1 MLTLLFSFIATHLT
15 FNVDQKKKY
24 VYDVIN
30 MKVTINVTLTDFDLT
45 NNIDLEVSKVSHQN
59 NNVQNISRPL
69 MTLIPDIKFQVYP
82 LNTRKT
88 LKQLLFNL
96 DNIDE
101 SKLGQYI
108 LKIENRYS
116 FDIFKF
122 HLVEKGKLL

>member
-1 MLTLLFSFIATHLT
+1 
-15 FNVDQKKKY
+15 
-24 VYDVIN
+24 
-30 MKVTINVTLTDFDLT
+30 MKVTVNVTLTDFDLT